1 MSHQSPLISIPKKTT
16 NDADYTNPIRSL
28 IAHSYGEDPKNYAEE
43 CAVLQRCRQDAVKGA
58 GSDQTGELCLPL
70 CRKVAVA
77 DAAARDLLYKYF
89 GQLELLE
96 LRFAEIKVA
105 FHWNDAFT
113 EKPTTQSSLAFEK
126 ASVIHLLSSVL
137 SSLAASQS
145 RSDPEGLKRAY
156 SNTRAAAGMLT
167 YINDNFLHAPSTDLS
182 REVVHFCIGIMTA
195 QSTEVF
201 TEKLVDE
208 KKSPALI
215 ARSAN
220 SGAAAYAATV
230 EEMKEFQGKGV
241 FDRNWLYVLQIKAK
255 LFASVA
261 QYYRALADGTSGKHG
276 HSLVRLRVADAAA
289 QDALRQSGGF
299 AYSFVAAATPSLPS
313 DAATSLSEIT
323 KAHAAIVKEAKD
335 QATKDN
341 DLIYHDVLPTEAA
354 LPAIEKLP
362 SAQPITIQELY
373 QSPDVSKLIGPD
385 IFVKLVPLAVHESA
399 SVYSEEKAKLVRAE
413 VERTES
419 AEVEVR
425 SALEHLGLP
434 AVLGLWRS
442 LVDDDVDGADVDVS
456 SDIRHLAED
465 VQRTGAGA
473 IENQIRGIDAERD
486 RRERELNDLNA
497 QLDAESRECERMRV
511 SHLVD
516 WPIPV
521 ELMRRQSTRLILLS
535 HLRLPKQRTTATT
548 SPPTCSLSPRPPLPI
563 AMSLLSGGKYNLSL
577 LSLGEECRVWSA
589 WRRMSLRANAM
600 TCPRS
605 QSTRV

>member
-1 MSHQSPLISIPKKTT
+1 M
-16 NDADYTNPIRSL
+16 
-28 IAHSYGEDPKNYAEE
+28 
-43 CAVLQRCRQDAVKGA
+43 
-58 GSDQTGELCLPL
+58 
-70 CRKVAVA
+70 
-77 DAAARDLLYKYF
+77 LYKYF

-126 ASVIHLLSSVL
+126 ASIIHLLSSVL

-156 SNTRAAAGMLT
+156 TNTRAAAGMLT

-182 REVVHFCIGIMTA
+182 REVVHFCIGVMTA
-195 QSTEVF
+195 QSTEIF

-220 SGAAAYAATV
+220 SAAAAYSAAL

-241 FDRNWLYVLQIKAK
+241 LDRNWMYVLQIKAK

-276 HSLVRLRVADAAA
+276 HALVRLRAADTAA
-289 QDALRQSGGF
+289 QDAQRQAGGF
-299 AYSFVAAATPSLPS
+299 AYSFIASATPTLPS
-313 DAATSLSEIT
+313 DAATSLNEIC
-323 KAHAAIVKEAKD
+323 KAHAAVVKEAKD

-341 DLIYHDVLPTEAA
+341 DLIYHDVLPTEAG

-362 SAQPITIQELY
+362 AAQPITIQELY
-373 QSPDVSKLIGPD
+373 QSPEVSKLIGPD
-385 IFVKLVPLAVHESA
+385 IFIKLVPLAVHESA

-434 AVLGLWRS
+434 GVLNTWRG
-442 LVDDDVDGADVDVS
+442 LVDDDVDGEDVDIS
-456 SDIRHLAED
+456 SDIRRLAED
-465 VQRTGAGA
+465 VQRTGVGA
-473 IENQIRGIDAERD
+473 IEAQVRGVDAERE
-486 RRERELNDLNA
+486 RREGELR
-497 QLDAESRECERMRV
+497 QLSSMLDDESRECERMRV
-511 SHLVD
+511 S
-516 WPIPV
+516 W
-521 ELMRRQSTRLILLS
+521 RLQI
-535 HLRLPKQRTTATT
+535 
-548 SPPTCSLSPRPPLPI
+548 
-563 AMSLLSGGKYNLSL
+563 
-577 LSLGEECRVWSA
+577 
-589 WRRMSLRANAM
+589 
-600 TCPRS
+600 
-605 QSTRV
+605 